1 MDSPDKKAR
10 ELRHKEQELRKRE
23 QEIRVREL
31 EAEID
36 RSVPEYRTTKYEEPD
51 SQVKEGK
58 LQQWR
63 RKIIAVAQFTGIVI
77 AVVVAVRIATWLAT
91 VVIVGGIALI
101 AYQMFFCKR
110 QKLKTPSRKLSGN
123 SHEP

>member
-1 MDSPDKKAR
+1 MNSPDKKTR

-23 QEIRVREL
+23 QEAQLREL

-36 RSVPEYRTTKYEEPD
+36 RSVPEYRTSKYEEPD

-77 AVVVAVRIATWLAT
+77 AVIVAVRIAFWLAT
-91 VVIVGGIALI
+91 AVIVGGIALI
-101 AYQMFFCKR
+101 AYKMFFAEER
-110 QKLKTPSRKLSGN
+110 S
-123 SHEP
+123 

>member
-23 QEIRVREL
+23 QEIRLREL

-36 RSVPEYRTTKYEEPD
+36 RPVPEYRTIKYEEPD
-51 SQVKEGK
+51 SKVKEGK

-63 RKIIAVAQFTGIVI
+63 RKITAVAQFTGIVI
-77 AVVVAVRIATWLAT
+77 AVVVAVRIASWLAT
-91 VVIVGGIALI
+91 AVIVGGIAWI
-101 AYQMFFCKR
+101 AYKMFFAKDR
-110 QKLKTPSRKLSGN
+110 S
-123 SHEP
+123 

>member
-23 QEIRVREL
+23 QEIRLREL

-36 RSVPEYRTTKYEEPD
+36 RSVPEHRTSKYEEPD
-51 SQVKEGK
+51 SQVKGK
-58 LQQWR
+58 LKQWR

-77 AVVVAVRIATWLAT
+77 ATVVAVRIASWLAT
-91 VVIVGGIALI
+91 AVIVGGIAWI
-101 AYQMFFCKR
+101 AYKIFFAKDR
-110 QKLKTPSRKLSGN
+110 S
-123 SHEP
+123 

>member
-23 QEIRVREL
+23 QEIRLREL

-36 RSVPEYRTTKYEEPD
+36 RSVPEYRTSKYEEPD
-51 SQVKEGK
+51 SQVKGK
-58 LQQWR
+58 LKQWR

-77 AVVVAVRIATWLAT
+77 AVVVAVRIASWLAT
-91 VVIVGGIALI
+91 AVIVGGISWI
-101 AYQMFFCKR
+101 AYKMFFAKDR
-110 QKLKTPSRKLSGN
+110 S
-123 SHEP
+123 

>member
-23 QEIRVREL
+23 QETQLREL

-51 SQVKEGK
+51 SKVKGK
-58 LQQWR
+58 LKQWR

-77 AVVVAVRIATWLAT
+77 AVVVAVRIAFWLAT

-101 AYQMFFCKR
+101 AYKMFFAEDR
-110 QKLKTPSRKLSGN
+110 S
-123 SHEP
+123 

>member
-23 QEIRVREL
+23 QEIRLREL

-36 RSVPEYRTTKYEEPD
+36 RSVPEHRTSKYEEPD
-51 SQVKEGK
+51 SQVKGK
-58 LQQWR
+58 LKQWR

-77 AVVVAVRIATWLAT
+77 ATVVAVRIASWLAT
-91 VVIVGGIALI
+91 AVIVGGIAWI
-101 AYQMFFCKR
+101 AYTMFFAKDR
-110 QKLKTPSRKLSGN
+110 S
-123 SHEP
+123 

>member
-1 MDSPDKKAR
+1 MDSPDQKAR

-23 QEIRVREL
+23 QEIRFREL

-58 LQQWR
+58 LKQWR

-77 AVVVAVRIATWLAT
+77 ATVVAVRIAFWLAT

-101 AYQMFFCKR
+101 AYKMFFAEDR
-110 QKLKTPSRKLSGN
+110 S
-123 SHEP
+123 

>member
-23 QEIRVREL
+23 QEIRLREL

-36 RSVPEYRTTKYEEPD
+36 RSVPEYRTIKYEEPD
-51 SQVKEGK
+51 SKVKEGK
-58 LQQWR
+58 LKQWR
-63 RKIIAVAQFTGIVI
+63 RKIIAAAQFTGIVI
-77 AVVVAVRIATWLAT
+77 AVVVAVRIASWLAT

-101 AYQMFFCKR
+101 AYKMFFAEDR
-110 QKLKTPSRKLSGN
+110 S
-123 SHEP
+123 

>member
-23 QEIRVREL
+23 QEIRLREL

-36 RSVPEYRTTKYEEPD
+36 RSVPEYRTIKYEEPD
-51 SQVKEGK
+51 SQVKGK
-58 LQQWR
+58 LKQWR

-91 VVIVGGIALI
+91 AVIVGGIAFI
-101 AYQMFFCKR
+101 AYKMFFAKD
-110 QKLKTPSRKLSGN
+110 KS
-123 SHEP
+123 

>member
-23 QEIRVREL
+23 QEIRLREL
-31 EAEID
+31 ETEID
-36 RSVPEYRTTKYEEPD
+36 SSVPEYRTSKYEEPD
-51 SQVKEGK
+51 SKVKEGQ
-58 LQQWR
+58 LQQWH
-63 RKIIAVAQFTGIVI
+63 RKLIAVAQFTGIVI

-101 AYQMFFCKR
+101 AYKMFFAEHK
-110 QKLKTPSRKLSGN
+110 S
-123 SHEP
+123 

>member
-1 MDSPDKKAR
+1 MDSPDQKAR

-23 QEIRVREL
+23 QEIRLREL

-36 RSVPEYRTTKYEEPD
+36 RSVPEYRTIKYEESD

-63 RKIIAVAQFTGIVI
+63 RKIIAIAQFTGIVI
-77 AVVVAVRIATWLAT
+77 AVVVAVRIASWLAT
-91 VVIVGGIALI
+91 AVIVGGIALI
-101 AYQMFFCKR
+101 AYKMFFAEER
-110 QKLKTPSRKLSGN
+110 S
-123 SHEP
+123 